1 MDLEQCLCGRVPM
14 LFISE
19 ENTRPSVELPLVT
32 LKEIEV
38 DESEAGDDRKLFNIS
53 VNNAEINPLTYPSA
67 DI

>member
-1 MDLEQCLCGRVPM
+1 M

-38 DESEAGDDRKLFNIS
+38 DESEAGDDCKLFNIS